1 MLVAAQSRCRKAAAW
16 YTGRQCSGMALYCSK
31 ECQLKDRPLHKQHC
45 KLAQLVPPD
54 QMQSFL
60 QAAGRAHA

>member
-1 MLVAAQSRCRKAAAW
+1 MLTLATCNNGPLLKC
-16 YTGRQCSGMALYCSK
+16 GGCSGMALYCSK

-45 KLAQLVPPD
+45 KLAQLIPPD
-54 QMQSFL
+54 EMQSLL